1 MSNKSK
7 GSSFEQFFGNL
18 LAHNGYWAHVL
29 QDNRNGQ
36 PFDVFATKDDT
47 PYAFDCKECESDRF
61 QLSRMESNQIS
72 AMNRWIETGNSNVYF
87 AIRFDKTYNIYVVPF
102 QELNSRRLAGIS
114 SITESE
120 IKRISEAWF

>member
-7 GSSFEQFFGNL
+7 GTEFERFFGQL

-36 PFDVFATKDDT
+36 PFDVIATKDNV

-72 AMNRWIETGNSNVYF
+72 AMTRWIETGNSNAYF
-87 AIRFDKTYNIYVVPF
+87 AIKFDKTYNIYVVPF
-102 QELNSRRLAGIS
+102 QTLNARRLAGVS
-114 SITESE
+114 SITEAE